1 MFMATF
7 QIKIPIEQSSE
18 LGFKHIKTVQSSIWQ
33 DLRNLL
39 YTIPGEKINDQDFG
53 IGIQTYL
60 FEQDSDLL
68 KQELAINIKEKISKY
83 LPFIVLEDIS
93 FTSQDNTLYIQIKY
107 YIGSSVNLEQVTLKL
122 NSALD

>member
-1 MFMATF
+1 MATF